1 MNMSTS
7 DLNLAEEINFGN
19 GRQVER
25 FTNTIRAKKGPV
37 MQKRQ
42 APQRFN
48 GIHRRRRKKMMW

>member
-7 DLNLAEEINFGN
+7 NLSLTEEIAFSS

-25 FTNTIRAKKGPV
+25 FTNAIRSKKGPV

-48 GIHRRRRKKMMW
+48 GMHRRRRKKIMW